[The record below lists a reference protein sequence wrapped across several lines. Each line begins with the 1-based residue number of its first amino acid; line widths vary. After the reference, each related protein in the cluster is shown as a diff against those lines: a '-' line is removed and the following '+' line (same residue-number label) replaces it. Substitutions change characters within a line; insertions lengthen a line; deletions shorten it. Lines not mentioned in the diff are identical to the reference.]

1 VNAGEGDM
9 LGALPLKWGT
19 KVPFDNSITGNFT
32 VYEDR
37 FKQFIAAIRPHRKCK
52 MLFYNICYYV

>member
-1 VNAGEGDM
+1 M